1 MAPRLK
7 AKVLQQISPQLRW
20 PRRSQERRRPRRCL
34 LPKKIGI
41 RITSITTKA
50 TWITKRVFRCVI
62 PSMRTGGRRLTIASS
77 SGAGLDGTVVM
88 RLFLEGERKSSGR
101 RLLVSS
107 GMQPSA
113 ERFHGDRGREPQ
125 ERLGRIPSRQRQ
137 YVVRLLATWKGV
149 KCTAVAC
156 VFVALAATLQ
166 VVKTS
171 YFQLFG
177 VKRAGALFLPM
188 ETLTTGVATAF
199 LVPFTAWEHFRS
211 SAAVS
216 SMAANEVVVVHGQKF
231 VAANTVQSLWQS
243 IWAALLLL
251 FVGLVFAAAVV
262 VDHAAKTPR
271 RKMVPVSS
279 PNRQKAVVHGT
290 AVFVALSIAAAALF
304 HSHGH
309 DGAEYDTEAF
319 VHTGLVCH
327 GIVEQFMCS
336 TGLWPKVVVALAT
349 AGIVFGLR
357 IGTSGGE
364 AAEVSS
370 GGGLPWS
377 NAHGNPFAASA
388 LDSRGRA
395 SGELA
400 TGASELIF
408 MGRRICGKAVAAA
421 SRVLFGKSS
430 SNFRWSASALE
441 FDFEADENVLDGHHH
456 HRAIGLDGHAGVAF
470 GGSLWHQFEQACQF
484 FARAVL
490 QPENTVGGSAAAVRA
505 RRQTRRLVMFLAVNV
520 LFMIVE
526 LVVGFYSNSL
536 SLLGDAGHMFFDCA
550 ALVIGLIATYV
561 SKWDGSARF
570 T

>member
-1 MAPRLK
+1 M
-7 AKVLQQISPQLRW
+7 
-20 PRRSQERRRPRRCL
+20 
-34 LPKKIGI
+34 
-41 RITSITTKA
+41 
-50 TWITKRVFRCVI
+50 
-62 PSMRTGGRRLTIASS
+62 
-77 SGAGLDGTVVM
+77 
-88 RLFLEGERKSSGR
+88 
-101 RLLVSS
+101 
-107 GMQPSA
+107 
-113 ERFHGDRGREPQ
+113 
-125 ERLGRIPSRQRQ
+125 
-137 YVVRLLATWKGV
+137 
-149 KCTAVAC
+149 
-156 VFVALAATLQ
+156 
-166 VVKTS
+166 
-171 YFQLFG
+171 
-177 VKRAGALFLPM
+177 
-188 ETLTTGVATAF
+188 
-199 LVPFTAWEHFRS
+199 
-211 SAAVS
+211 
-216 SMAANEVVVVHGQKF
+216 
-231 VAANTVQSLWQS
+231 
-243 IWAALLLL
+243 
-251 FVGLVFAAAVV
+251 
-262 VDHAAKTPR
+262 
-271 RKMVPVSS
+271 
-279 PNRQKAVVHGT
+279 
-290 AVFVALSIAAAALF
+290 FVALSIAAAALF

-327 GIVEQFMCS
+327 GAFRGAVRGRGFLHSATQKYSQYKCMLCVTGIVEQFMCS